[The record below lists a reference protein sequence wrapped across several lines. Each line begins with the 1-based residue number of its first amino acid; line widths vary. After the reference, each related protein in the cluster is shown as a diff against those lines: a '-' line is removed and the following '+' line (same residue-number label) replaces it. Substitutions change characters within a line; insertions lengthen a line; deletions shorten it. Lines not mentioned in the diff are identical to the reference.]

1 MSTPRAPLPLDFLPQ
16 VDGFTVT
23 STDMRDGEPLA
34 NAQVSGVMDA
44 GGDDVSPQLSWS
56 GFPAGTRSFAI
67 TCHDPD
73 APTQSGFWHW
83 AVANLPAD
91 VTELATG
98 AGSPGGELPAGAVTL
113 RADSGHAQYVGAAPP
128 SGHGPHRYVFVVHAV
143 DVDSLDIE
151 PDTTPTVLG
160 FNLFFHTL
168 ARATLIPT
176 YEEA

>member
-98 AGSPGGELPAGAVTL
+98 AGSPAASCRPA
-113 RADSGHAQYVGAAPP
+113 R
-128 SGHGPHRYVFVVHAV
+128 
-143 DVDSLDIE
+143 
-151 PDTTPTVLG
+151 
-160 FNLFFHTL
+160 
-168 ARATLIPT
+168 
-176 YEEA
+176 